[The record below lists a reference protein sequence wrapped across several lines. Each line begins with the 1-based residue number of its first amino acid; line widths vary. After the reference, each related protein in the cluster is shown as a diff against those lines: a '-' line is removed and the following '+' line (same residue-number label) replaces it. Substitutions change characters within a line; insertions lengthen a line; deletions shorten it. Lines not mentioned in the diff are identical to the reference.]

1 MLDNM
6 AHFCP
11 ICSTTRPH
19 SSIET
24 LGNSSIHCD
33 FATIYMI
40 SISETPRLGVRHA
53 VCFPKRRNTR
63 HLFRTCAETRQRR
76 ISRRCKI
83 GRSWALQEASVYD
96 RLSKK
101 PGAGRP
107 ARTTDGAPA
116 DKQVPTHDLHSLYL
130 ECKRAF
136 QFEPSLQAI
145 EEAET
150 QEEAGFYMAVADYFL
165 QSKQRELIAQGVY

>member
-1 MLDNM
+1 MLSVSQS
-6 AHFCP
+6 AE
-11 ICSTTRPH
+11 I
-19 SSIET
+19 
-24 LGNSSIHCD
+24 LG
-33 FATIYMI
+33 I
-40 SISETPRLGVRHA
+40 SPARVRKLVSEGALDGV
-53 VCFPKRRNTR
+53 
-63 HLFRTCAETRQRR
+63 
-76 ISRRCKI
+76 KI
-83 GRSWALQEASVYD
+83 GGTWALQEASVYD

-116 DKQVPTHDLHSLYL
+116 DKQVPAHDLHSLYL
-130 ECKRAF
+130 ECNQAF

-165 QSKQRELIAQGVY
+165 QHKQRELIAQGVY